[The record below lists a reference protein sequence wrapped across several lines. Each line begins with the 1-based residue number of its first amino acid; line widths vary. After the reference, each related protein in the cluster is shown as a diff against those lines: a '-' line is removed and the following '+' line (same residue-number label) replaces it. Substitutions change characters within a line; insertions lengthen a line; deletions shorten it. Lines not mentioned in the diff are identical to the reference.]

1 MPQMLRHQSGDSRLL
16 KVLLSSVMQTYVLAG
31 GCFWCLDAAYRVLD
45 GVAEVI
51 SGYTGGHVAN
61 PTYEEVCTD
70 TTDHAEAVSVTFD
83 EKVIP
88 PEVILDVFFTIH
100 DPTTLNRQGKDEG
113 RQYRSGMFYSNEDQR
128 ETFDRAIVRA
138 GGIWDDPVVT
148 ELKPLNVFYA
158 AEDYHQDFFTKNPE
172 RGSCVTVIAPKIQ
185 KVRQQY
191 LGYIKP

>member
-1 MPQMLRHQSGDSRLL
+1 
-16 KVLLSSVMQTYVLAG
+16 MQTFVLAG

-45 GVAEVI
+45 GVTDVV
-51 SGYTGGHVAN
+51 SGYTGGNVPH
-61 PTYEEVCTD
+61 PSYEQVCTD

-83 EKVIP
+83 ESIIP
-88 PEVILDVFFTIH
+88 EEVILDVFFTIH

-113 RQYRSGMFYSNEDQR
+113 RQYRSAVFYADDQQR
-128 ETFDRAIVRA
+128 ATFEKAIEKA
-138 GGIWDDPVVT
+138 GTIWDNPIVT
-148 ELKPLNVFYA
+148 EVTALDRFYA